1 MNVSKTWKDDK
12 VISRH
17 KAGARL
23 NTMDMDLRTRTKPL
37 TKKEKGGGK
46 NRTKDI
52 VGNYIDELEQ
62 EWEDE
67 QYHLEDEF

>member
-1 MNVSKTWKDDK
+1 MGKTWKDDK

-17 KAGARL
+17 KSGGREM
-23 NTMDMDLRTRTKPL
+23 TKDMDLHTRVKPVQ
-37 TKKEKGGGK
+37 KKEKGGGK

-52 VGNYIDELEQ
+52 IDEYIDEVEQ

-67 QYHLEDEF
+67 QYLLEDEF

>member
-1 MNVSKTWKDDK
+1 MSKTWKDDK

-23 NTMDMDLRTRTKPL
+23 NTLEMDLRTRTKPVA
-37 TKKEKGGGK
+37 KKEKGGGK
-46 NRTKDI
+46 NRTKKI
-52 VGNYIDELEQ
+52 IDTYVEELEN

-67 QYHLEDEF
+67 QYENF